1 MVGALAAIGALWCW
15 HRAAVG
21 PTRDR
26 AARLGP
32 ARSRVPAA
40 LEARLD
46 PVVASIAPGRSVGWG
61 LAWWG
66 ILTGVALVV
75 GWLAGPP
82 GVVLALVGSLALG
95 PVAARMARSRR
106 ARARRNAVPEFVHG
120 IARALRAGAGPAL
133 ALRTAPIPEPL
144 AAEVAVLRAR
154 LDHGVPLVE
163 ALGAW
168 AEECGDPAT
177 RAAAGALAV
186 VHLEG
191 GAAAAPLEGLASAL
205 AARETVADEAAALA
219 TQARLSALVIVGA
232 PVAFVAL
239 GGIAA
244 PDHLADLTGS
254 WAGRICLAAG
264 LGLDALGAWWMQ
276 RIVVGAR

>member
-1 MVGALAAIGALWCW
+1 MVGALAALGALWCW
-15 HRAAVG
+15 HRASVG

-26 AARLGP
+26 AARLVP
-32 ARSRVPAA
+32 TRSRVPAA
-40 LEARLD
+40 LEARLG
-46 PVVASIAPGRSVGWG
+46 PLVASVAPGRSVAWV

-66 ILTGVALVV
+66 ILTGVALAV
-75 GWLAGPP
+75 GWLAGPS
-82 GVVLALVGSLALG
+82 GVVLALLGSLALG
-95 PVAARMARSRR
+95 PVAVRVARGRR
-106 ARARRNAVPEFVHG
+106 ARARRSAVPEFVHG
-120 IARALRAGAGPAL
+120 IARALRAGAGPAV
-133 ALRTAPIPEPL
+133 ALRTAPVPEPL
-144 AAEVAVLRAR
+144 DAEITVLRAR
-154 LDHGVPLVE
+154 LAHGVPLVE

-205 AARETVADEAAALA
+205 AAREAVADEAAALA

-244 PDHLADLTGS
+244 PDQLAHLTGS
-254 WAGRICLAAG
+254 WGGRLCLVAG

-276 RIVVGAR
+276 RIVGGAR